1 MLQQQIMVSPDRG
14 LLVNKDLLDLA
25 GLRGKLKVVVR
36 LGEIR
41 ILPAVEPTAKDILA
55 GLAGCL
61 GPEPAADYDFG
72 LKIGGLYE
80 AR

>member
-1 MLQQQIMVSPDRG
+1 MLQQQIIMSPDRG
-14 LLVNKDLLDLA
+14 LMVNKDLLDQA
-25 GLRGKLKVVVR
+25 GLRGELKVVVR

-41 ILPAVEPTAKDILA
+41 ILPAVELTAKDILD